1 MTLALAIHFAATWML
16 VGLIWVVQIVVYPQF
31 LRLREHEFI
40 EYHFAHCFR
49 IGLIVAPLLLAEFA
63 SAAWLLYQGHRES
76 AFLVSL
82 VLMVANWISTGLLQ
96 APAHTKLMRAFDDPV
111 IRRLIRSN
119 WLRTVSWTARGVLVT
134 GAFTLHA

>member
-1 MTLALAIHFAATWML
+1 ML